1 MSFHLLRLLA
11 SKMAAPRL
19 PSSIPQMFLSGRQ
32 RGPSV
37 VSPTLRLANHDH
49 HQHPVAVLSPPTPP
63 FATTTISSFAWES
76 LVNLSVWF
84 IKRTFQPSLMKRKR
98 RMGFLVRQ
106 RTVGGRNVLK
116 RRRAKGRRRLDGGI

>member
-1 MSFHLLRLLA
+1 MSFHSIRLLA

-19 PSSIPQMFLSGRQ
+19 PSCIPQKSVFGRQ
-32 RGPSV
+32 QGLSA
-37 VSPTLRLANHDH
+37 VSPTLRLANHQHD
-49 HQHPVAVLSPPTPP
+49 QHPLGVLSPPTPP
-63 FATTTISSFAWES
+63 FAKTTISSFAWES